1 VLINNVSFHIIM
13 FILVVSRRP
22 HIK

>member
-13 FILVVSRRP
+13 FIIVVSRRP
-22 HIK
+22 HCK

>member
-13 FILVVSRRP
+13 FIIVVSRRP